1 VAGWRA
7 LWLRQGPIVVLWG
20 GSRGDAGYCDMHVHC
35 WGQGTPSNVRPP
47 LPQFAAA
54 VDGPFEG
61 GGMFTVVGGVRIFNL
76 GSSFTFSVGRGRL
89 RMFSAV
95 DFQTKMTP
103 WQARRA
109 LACIAAWAASFGVYR
124 LFGCGGWSGVGCAC
138 LLLVALSCFVGPGR
152 CADCSLLCSSLFSL
166 RAGKRMRWVCDLLG
180 GEGCARSLFCS
191 SHFCCGQSDVCACCT
206 ATARKE
212 YGR

>member
-103 WQARRA
+103 WQARP
-109 LACIAAWAASFGVYR
+109 CIGVYCCLGG
-124 LFGCGGWSGVGCAC
+124 LFRGVPP
-138 LLLVALSCFVGPGR
+138 V
-152 CADCSLLCSSLFSL
+152 
-166 RAGKRMRWVCDLLG
+166 RMRWVEWG
-180 GEGCARSLFCS
+180 RMRMFVAGRSLLFR
-191 SHFCCGQSDVCACCT
+191 GPRKVCRLFT
-206 ATARKE
+206 VV
-212 YGR
+212 